1 MRCAFIQEI
10 VFDTNRAEETASV
23 HQIQTLIHSNSG
35 GHDEIPTELDEYV
48 FIPVLNAA

>member
-10 VFDTNRAEETASV
+10 IFENNRAV
-23 HQIQTLIHSNSG
+23 HQIRTLIHSNSG
-35 GHDEIPTELDEYV
+35 GHDEILTELDEYV